1 MTTTFDLPYLSL
13 GPDTDEISLFRQA
26 RQSLELQ
33 KWTEARELLLQL
45 ATRSPTTTRYRALL
59 AYARGQESLEAGDEI
74 RAREEWRRALI
85 LDPMLEDA
93 RRMLA
98 VRAKQRSWVD
108 RLLGRA

>member
-1 MTTTFDLPYLSL
+1 MTTNEVQYLTL
-13 GPDTDEISLFRQA
+13 EQDADEVGLFRQA
-26 RQSLELQ
+26 RQCLELQ
-33 KWTEARELLLQL
+33 KWTEARELLFTL
-45 ATRSPTTTRYRALL
+45 ATRSPSTTRYRALL
-59 AYARGQESLEAGDEI
+59 AYARGQESLSAGDEI

>member
-1 MTTTFDLPYLSL
+1 MTTTEVQYLSMEQ
-13 GPDTDEISLFRQA
+13 DADEISLVRQA

-33 KWTEARELLLQL
+33 KWTEARELLYTL
-45 ATRSPTTTRYRALL
+45 ATRSPSTTRYRALL
-59 AYARGQESLEAGDEI
+59 AYARGQESLEAGDET

-85 LDPMLEDA
+85 LDPMLEVA

-98 VRAKQRSWVD
+98 TRAKQRSWVD